1 MSNLETR
8 PTETRAAALAPA
20 SGPVFEELAPR
31 EVPLGGPRAML
42 VRRTLPHRERRTVGA
57 WCFLDH
63 YGSSTRPADSLMHV
77 PEHPHTGLQ
86 TVTWLFDGEVRHRD
100 SLGSDQLVRPGELN
114 LMTAGHGIAHAEDS
128 AGEPPPA
135 GAPLDPIHG
144 LQLWVALPEASRDT
158 EPAFAHHGD
167 LPVLDLD
174 GVRVTVL
181 VGELAGEPA
190 DQRSDARAYTPLL
203 GAEVV
208 LPAGTATTLR
218 LEPSFEHALLAVDG
232 DVQVDGRRLEP
243 GRPRVPR
250 DRARRS
256 HAGERRRRPRVPAR
270 RDPARRAAA
279 DVVEL
284 RRPHPRGHR
293 RRARRL
299 GGGPPFR
306 AGARLRRAPRR
317 ARATDDAPARA
328 LTVAPV
334 GWPAPR
340 MTLRHPKP
348 AAPGRR
354 TLNAR
359 LCRSIL
365 GSFVCRTVRPRHGF
379 PVGARGGS

>member
-8 PTETRAAALAPA
+8 PVETRAAALAPA
-20 SGPVFEELAPR
+20 SRPVFEELAPR

-63 YGSSTRPADSLMHV
+63 YGSSTRPAESLMHV

-135 GAPLDPIHG
+135 GVPLAPLHG

-174 GVRVTVL
+174 GVQVAVL
-181 VGELAGEPA
+181 IGQLAGDPTGLG
-190 DQRSDARAYTPLL
+190 SDARAYTPLL

-208 LPAGTATTLR
+208 LPARATTRLP

-232 DVQVDGRRLEP
+232 DVQVDGRQLEP
-243 GRPRVPR
+243 ATLAYLGTARAGLALASDRGGRAFLLGGTPLGEPLLMWWNFVGRTHEDMVAARGDWEAGRRFAPVPGY
-250 DRARRS
+250 
-256 HAGERRRRPRVPAR
+256 GERLA
-270 RDPARRAAA
+270 
-279 DVVEL
+279 
-284 RRPHPRGHR
+284 
-293 RRARRL
+293 
-299 GGGPPFR
+299 
-306 AGARLRRAPRR
+306 
-317 ARATDDAPARA
+317 APA
-328 LTVAPV
+328 LP
-334 GWPAPR
+334 
-340 MTLRHPKP
+340 
-348 AAPGRR
+348 
-354 TLNAR
+354 NAR
-359 LCRSIL
+359 LL
-365 GSFVCRTVRPRHGF
+365 PR
-379 PVGARGGS
+379 